1 MILQRDTQVYSLE
14 PHYSQVDKVPLVV
27 PVRLQKE
34 LKAMKSRKKRTKAQ
48 REKDQ
53 IIVDRF
59 GWSSV
64 QKQQADEQVELC
76 HSS

>member
-1 MILQRDTQVYSLE
+1 
-14 PHYSQVDKVPLVV
+14 VDKVPFVV

-34 LKAMKSRKKRTKAQ
+34 LNAIKSRKKRTKAQ

-59 GWSSV
+59 GWSSI
-64 QKQQADEQVELC
+64 QKQQADEQVESL
-76 HSS
+76 S